1 MHMIK
6 KYGAKITEIGDEVEL
21 FAEENMMVIFNNT
34 VPEELRSF
42 AVIHEKAEL
51 LEGVEA
57 GDVLEINGE
66 RFEILY
72 VGNKVNETLRDIGHC
87 TISFT
92 GEATANLPGTMC
104 VEKTPLPELALGA
117 EICILKA

>member
-1 MHMIK
+1 MIT
-6 KYGAKITEIGDEVEL
+6 KYEAKITEIGEEVEL

-42 AVIHEKAEL
+42 AVIHEQADL

-57 GDVLEINGE
+57 GDFLEINGE
-66 RFEILY
+66 RFEILF
-72 VGNKVNETLRDIGHC
+72 VGSKVNETLRDIGHC
-87 TISFT
+87 TIAFT
-92 GEATANLPGTMC
+92 GDCNADVPGTMC

-117 EICILKA
+117 EIRILKA